1 MDFGRVKKSI
11 GEGGAEIF
19 FYDVPKSMQDD
30 WNKRNKAR
38 VMKRAWNRARH
49 AAEKFGGKASEYM
62 WGEQGTLA
70 SAWKSEKRLA
80 KTEIEIKPTSGGSG
94 GTISESD
101 IKYNIL
107 VDVLRDAQD
116 YSGESGGA
124 ALESINGSNFI
135 EYLEDIREEIGV
147 EKLIENVEKAMSTVN
162 KLAALLSDLVRA
174 HYDPEYAAWAGGLE
188 NFKSALR
195 SVEQAVS
202 GSSDGELVGLFNF
215 GRRVSRII

>member
-1 MDFGRVKKSI
+1 MDFGKVRKSI
-11 GEGGAEIF
+11 GEGGTEIF
-19 FYDVPKSMQDD
+19 FYDVPKSMQND
-30 WNKRNKAR
+30 WNKKNKAR

-62 WGEQGTLA
+62 WGEQGALA
-70 SAWKSEKRLA
+70 NAWKSEKRLT
-80 KTEIEIKPTSGGSG
+80 KTTIKVEPTSSG

-107 VDVLRDAQD
+107 VDVLRDAQN
-116 YSGESGGA
+116 YGGEGGGA
-124 ALESINGSNFI
+124 AMESMNGSNFL

-147 EKLIENVEKAMSTVN
+147 EQLIKNVETAMGTVN

-202 GSSDGELVGLFNF
+202 GSSDGELVGLFDF
-215 GRRVSRII
+215 A

>member
-1 MDFGRVKKSI
+1 MDFGKVRKSI
-11 GEGGAEIF
+11 GEGGTEIF
-19 FYDVPKSMQDD
+19 FYDVPKSMQND
-30 WNKRNKAR
+30 WNKKNKAR

-49 AAEKFGGKASEYM
+49 AAEKFGGKASDYM
-62 WGEQGTLA
+62 WGKEGALA
-70 SAWKSEKRLA
+70 NAWKSEKRLT
-80 KTEIEIKPTSGGSG
+80 KTTIKVEPTSSGSA
-94 GTISESD
+94 ISESD

-107 VDVLRDAQD
+107 VDVLRDAQN
-116 YSGESGGA
+116 YGGESGGA
-124 ALESINGSNFI
+124 AMESANGSNFL

-147 EKLIENVEKAMSTVN
+147 EQLIKNVETAMSTVN

-202 GSSDGELVGLFNF
+202 GSSDGELVGLFDF
-215 GRRVSRII
+215 A